1 MAGMS
6 RTTAKDLEGF
16 DHLKQ
21 SIEDILTTPVGSRVH
36 RRDYGSN
43 LPRLV
48 DRPINSSL
56 VSDLVAAT
64 AEALDR
70 WEPRL
75 RLERVQI
82 DSVTPAS
89 NAEKGQIELS
99 LVGYYLLDGRRI
111 EIEGLVI

>member
-6 RTTAKDLEGF
+6 RTTGQALGGF

-36 RRDYGSN
+36 RRDYGSR
-43 LPRLV
+43 LRELV

-56 VSDLVAAT
+56 VADLVAAT

-75 RLERVQI
+75 RLEQVKI
-82 DSVTPAS
+82 DGVS
-89 NAEKGQIELS
+89 AEGQIALS
-99 LVGYYLLDGRRI
+99 LVGYYLIDGKRI
-111 EIEGLVI
+111 EIEGLVV

>member
-6 RTTAKDLEGF
+6 RTTGDALGGF

-21 SIEDILTTPVGSRVH
+21 SIEDILTTPIGSRVH
-36 RRDYGSN
+36 RRDYGSR

-48 DRPINSSL
+48 DRPINKSL

-75 RLERVQI
+75 KLEQVKI
-82 DSVTPAS
+82 DTV
-89 NAEKGQIELS
+89 NDQGQISLS
-99 LVGYYLLDGRRI
+99 LVGYYLIDGRKI
-111 EIEGLVI
+111 TMELVV

>member
-6 RTTAKDLEGF
+6 RITGKALGGF
-16 DHLKQ
+16 DHLRQ
-21 SIEDILTTPVGSRVH
+21 SIADILTTPIGTRVH
-36 RRDYGSN
+36 RRDYGSR

-56 VSDLVAAT
+56 VAELVAAT

-75 RLERVQI
+75 RLEQVKI
-82 DSVTPAS
+82 DTVTAD
-89 NAEKGQIELS
+89 GQISLS
-99 LVGYYLLDGRRI
+99 LVGYYLLNGERI

>member
-6 RTTAKDLEGF
+6 RSTGAALGGF

-36 RRDYGSN
+36 RRDYGSR

-48 DRPINSSL
+48 DRPINNSL
-56 VSDLVAAT
+56 VAELVAAT

-75 RLERVQI
+75 RLEQIKI
-82 DSVTPAS
+82 DSVSEA
-89 NAEKGQIELS
+89 GQIELS
-99 LVGYYLLDGRRI
+99 LVGYYLLNGERI
-111 EIEGLVI
+111 QIEGLVI